1 MEQGL
6 DVCVGKQEN
15 RVFAEGRGLKR
26 KRGGDSSDVVESD
39 DSVRPGVL
47 VFVSLM
53 AKVWL
58 AVIIDKLFRICRY
71 L

>member
-1 MEQGL
+1 VRGEATKSCFCRGS
-6 DVCVGKQEN
+6 
-15 RVFAEGRGLKR
+15 RVETQAR
-26 KRGGDSSDVVESD
+26 GDSSDVVESD

-47 VFVSLM
+47 VLFSLM

-58 AVIIDKLFRICRY
+58 VDIIEKLFPMCRY